1 MTPGTSSRIVT
12 IEMIC
17 RDTHWSLASIG
28 RDEAVSRE
36 PIVAFNIVRLPV
48 VIIIWTDGSPIP
60 QVGTALATCRDGV
73 NIIFE
78 EASWLKEQA

>member
-1 MTPGTSSRIVT
+1 MTPGASSRTVA

-28 RDEAVSRE
+28 RDEAVSRFPFVLE
-36 PIVAFNIVRLPV
+36 IVRLPV
-48 VIIIWTDGSPIP
+48 VIIIWTEGSPLP

-73 NIIFE
+73 NIKFD